1 MNVGRAL
8 EFVFD
13 DEDWPTKILLGALL
27 MLVPIFGQFAI
38 FGYGIA
44 LIRNVLARRPRP
56 LPAWD
61 DVGKYF
67 LDGLLFWLA
76 NIIYSLPI
84 LIIVG
89 LFFIPAILPVLAGEN
104 EDLMA
109 ILTGTSVLLMSILGC
124 ISILYGILVWLLTP
138 MIQVMYAVYDEFGAM
153 LRIGEIVRLTFANI
167 GQVLIAQ
174 GMMIVIGFVI
184 SLVVG
189 GVTSV
194 LGIIPICGWIVSLLV
209 FLLVLPVGAW
219 SLAFQSHL
227 FGQVGLE
234 AGFGPPA
241 M

>member
-13 DEDWPTKILLGALL
+13 DEDWPTKILLGAVL
-27 MLVPIFGQFAI
+27 MLIPILGQFAV
-38 FGYGIA
+38 FGYSIA
-44 LIRNVLARRPRP
+44 VIRNVLARRPQP

-61 DVGKYF
+61 DVGRYF

-76 NIIYSLPI
+76 NLIYALPI
-84 LIIVG
+84 LLIFG
-89 LFFIPAILPVLAGEN
+89 LFLVPALLPALAGEN

-109 ILTGTSVLLMSILGC
+109 ILAGTSVLLMSVLGC
-124 ISILYGILVWLLTP
+124 ISLLYSIFLWLLTP

-189 GVTSV
+189 GVTSI
-194 LGIIPICGWIVSLLV
+194 LGLIPFCGWIVSLLV

-219 SLAFQSHL
+219 TLAFQGHL

-234 AGFGPPA
+234 AGFGQSVV
-241 M
+241 